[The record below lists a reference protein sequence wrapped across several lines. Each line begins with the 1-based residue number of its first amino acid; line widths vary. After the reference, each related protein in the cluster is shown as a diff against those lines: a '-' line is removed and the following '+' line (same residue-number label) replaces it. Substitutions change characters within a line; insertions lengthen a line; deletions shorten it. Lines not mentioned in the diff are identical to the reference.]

1 MPPRTKKLL
10 IGLIIS
16 IIILI
21 LSIIFQP
28 LAPDENQEF
37 EQEGQEQ
44 ENQLDMDQLPEV

>member
-10 IGLIIS
+10 IGLVIS

-37 EQEGQEQ
+37 RQEDQQQEID
-44 ENQLDMDQLPEV
+44 LDGLPEV

>member
-1 MPPRTKKLL
+1 MPSRTKKLL

-28 LAPDENQEF
+28 LAPDENQNF
-37 EQEGQEQ
+37 RNQPQQGQADYNLQ
-44 ENQLDMDQLPEV
+44 

>member
-37 EQEGQEQ
+37 REDQNQEEQID
-44 ENQLDMDQLPEV
+44 LDQLPEV

>member
-10 IGLIIS
+10 IGLVIS

-28 LAPDENQEF
+28 FAPDEDQNFEEEQPQQE
-37 EQEGQEQ
+37 EQ
-44 ENQLDMDQLPEV
+44 MDYNNVPEV